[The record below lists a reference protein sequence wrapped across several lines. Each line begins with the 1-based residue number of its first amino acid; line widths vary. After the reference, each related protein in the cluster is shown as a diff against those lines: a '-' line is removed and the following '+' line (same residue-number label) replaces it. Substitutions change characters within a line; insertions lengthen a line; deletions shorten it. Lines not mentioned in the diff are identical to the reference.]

1 MARRKGGAA
10 APDQM
15 REWRAV
21 SNRET
26 RSEEKKTKRKTLQT
40 DEMTEAVELHADMRP
55 KPSDVCITKLPK
67 KYIFMSANPNY

>member
-10 APDQM
+10 EPDQM

-26 RSEEKKTKRKTLQT
+26 RSEEKKRKKRHCRQ
-40 DEMTEAVELHADMRP
+40 MR
-55 KPSDVCITKLPK
+55 
-67 KYIFMSANPNY
+67 